1 VFPLVHFLNGTIW
14 IILLAYVSRYLPTG
28 YGVVSPALLQITPDL
43 DRAARVMGASWW
55 TTVTRI
61 LLRLL
66 TPSLLAGYAM
76 LFVAFL
82 KEYSTAVFLFGP
94 GTEVL
99 GTSMLK
105 YWTNGDIGPMAALS
119 TVQIALTVAF
129 IAAAQ
134 RLLGVR
140 LVR

>member
-1 VFPLVHFLNGTIW
+1 MGNG
-14 IILLAYVSRYLPTG
+14 S
-28 YGVVSPALLQITPDL
+28 AL
-43 DRAARVMGASWW
+43 MGASWW
-55 TTVTRI
+55 TTVTRV
-61 LLRLL
+61 LLQLL
-66 TPSLLAGYAM
+66 SPSLLAGYAL

-82 KEYSTAVFLFGP
+82 KEYSTAVFLFAP

-119 TVQIALTVAF
+119 AIQIALTVAF
-129 IAAAQ
+129 IAIAQ
-134 RLLGVR
+134 KLMGVR